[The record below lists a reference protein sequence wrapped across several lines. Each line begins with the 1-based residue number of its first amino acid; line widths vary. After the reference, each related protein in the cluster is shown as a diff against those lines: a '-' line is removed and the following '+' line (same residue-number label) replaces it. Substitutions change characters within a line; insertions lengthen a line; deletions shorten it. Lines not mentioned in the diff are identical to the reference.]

1 MSSIYYINFNQDG
14 GATSTDEVKAA
25 QKAAAIRIQAKSRS
39 ASDRKQFLAKKQA
52 TIRMQAIS
60 RGEKVRSCI
69 NELDYFINHKEKCK
83 NQPINYDT
91 KNHLVLGEPQKMINK
106 DGREWIVYNATIQNN
121 AKTGTDDQVN
131 ISALFNEEQIGG
143 KYKKI
148 KISSIKKKISQDNED
163 IYLVDPSIHTIPK
176 KHNHIQA
183 VAAAEAAAAAAAE
196 EKSLEDSME
205 QNKKFAIR
213 RAEKCSKCGISI
225 ENYKANPEYCNQCIN
240 TSQYVD
246 LEGKKAYNLQLKNLQ
261 FQRQYKLERDQ
272 REK

>member
-91 KNHLVLGEPQKMINK
+91 KNHLVLGEPQKMIK
-106 DGREWIVYNATIQNN
+106 QDGREWIVYNATIQNN
-121 AKTGTDDQVN
+121 AKNEDSFQTITEEQVDT
-131 ISALFNEEQIGG
+131 SELFNEGQIGG

-148 KISSIKKKISQDNED
+148 KISSIKKKIFQDNED
-163 IYLVDPSIHTIPK
+163 IYLVDPSIRTIPK

-183 VAAAEAAAAAAAE
+183 LVAPAGECAAAASIYPKEHEKAGQPRPIPCLPQKAMRDTQVANILLAARNTGCSSQAQTLR
-196 EKSLEDSME
+196 EKQESCKYDENGNL
-205 QNKKFAIR
+205 IR
-213 RAEKCSKCGISI
+213 A
-225 ENYKANPEYCNQCIN
+225 P
-240 TSQYVD
+240 
-246 LEGKKAYNLQLKNLQ
+246 
-261 FQRQYKLERDQ
+261 Q